1 MNTRFL
7 CIKLLRGLL
16 TVMIV
21 LTFVFVVLRLSG
33 DPIDALVGD
42 EADPDVIDY
51 YRALYGLDKPILEQ
65 YGLYLRNVAR
75 GDLGFSYRDERDA
88 VEVVFE
94 RVPKTLQL
102 GFTAFLGS
110 LLIGIPLG
118 IAAALNRN
126 TLLDRFTMGF
136 AVLGFSL
143 PNFFLGILLILLF
156 AMHLRILPS
165 SGSGGWE
172 HMVMP
177 VITLA
182 TAGAGSIARFA
193 RSSMLEVLGKSYV
206 RTATA
211 KGVPWLRRISWH
223 ALPNA
228 AIPIVTI
235 LGFRLGDLIAGSVV
249 TESVFAWPGVGRLL
263 VVSVG
268 SRDLAIVQTILITVA
283 TTMVF
288 ANLCVDL
295 LYGWLDPRI
304 RVSAAKKDR

>member
-143 PNFFLGILLILLF
+143 PNFFLGIVLILLF

>member
-51 YRALYGLDKPILEQ
+51 YRGLYGLDKPILEQ

-172 HMVMP
+172 HVVMP

-304 RVSAAKKDR
+304 RVSAAKKDH

>member
-7 CIKLLRGLL
+7 CTKLLRGIL
-16 TVMIV
+16 TVLIV
-21 LTFVFVVLRLSG
+21 FTFVFIVLRLSG
-33 DPIDALVGD
+33 DPVDALVGD
-42 EADPDVIDY
+42 DAMPDVIDY
-51 YRALYGLDKPILEQ
+51 YRQLYGLDKPIWEQ
-65 YGLYLRNVAR
+65 YLLYLRNILN
-75 GDLGFSYRDERDA
+75 GDLGFSYSDERDA
-88 VEVVFE
+88 IEVVLE

-102 GFTAFLGS
+102 GITAFFCS

-118 IAAALNRN
+118 IVAALHRN
-126 TLLDRFTMGF
+126 SAIDRFTMGF

-143 PNFFLGILLILLF
+143 PNFFLGILLILTF

-165 SGSGGWE
+165 SGSGSWQ

-182 TAGAGSIARFA
+182 TASAGSLARFA
-193 RSSMLEVLGKSYV
+193 RSSMLEVMSKSYI

-211 KGVPWLRRISWH
+211 KGVPRLRRINWH

-268 SRDLAIVQTILITVA
+268 ARDLAIVQTILIFVA
-283 TTMVF
+283 ITMVV

-304 RVSAAKKDR
+304 RVSSSKTER